1 VIKDRSPV
9 PDLTVIE
16 LAIVIVCTRRPRS
29 GTDEIA
35 SEISRWFDRPVTASH
50 VELPLHRLI
59 ARGEVTSDGDRFGS
73 TDLGRNRAEDAARS
87 LVRLIFRDR
96 YFFDVGKLLD
106 VTLVKEDANHAH

>member
-1 VIKDRSPV
+1 VIKARGPV
-9 PDLTVIE
+9 PDLTVLE
-16 LAIVIVCTRRPRS
+16 LAIAIVCTRRPRS
-29 GTDEIA
+29 ETDEIA

-59 ARGEVTSDGDRFGS
+59 ARGEVTSDDDRFGS
-73 TDLGRNRAEDAARS
+73 TDLGANRAEDAAHS